1 MLRVGD
7 RVTKA
12 ANELTNVPEF
22 SGVIKRFWRFD
33 ANRTMVE
40 VCTGAVGAENCIL
53 TCVSNLRPTLHEP
66 GATDD
71 KQVEQCIS
79 L

>member
-7 RVTKA
+7 RVAKA

-33 ANRTMVE
+33 ANRMMAQ
-40 VCTGAVGAENCIL
+40 VCIGDEGAENCIL

-66 GATDD
+66 GAT
-71 KQVEQCIS
+71 VEQCIS